1 VRLVEQRR
9 TRTFVPTVNPL
20 RGSAGPKART
30 CLADLLGAGG
40 SGLPKTSPRA
50 LLVPVLATM
59 LGALAFAAVPAFAS
73 KPETPEISG
82 VFEVRSTNARV
93 FGVLNPNALAPGKA
107 GTYQYVYRPST
118 NDECKG
124 AGEVKLPEPPG
135 ISVGS
140 AHEELIG
147 EFLGGLEP
155 GTEYAICLVATEPG
169 KTEPAVSTP
178 VTFKTGFPP
187 QKPAILP
194 AEVSGTTATFNATLN
209 PTAPGHEGETY
220 QFHYNLAGRECN
232 GGNSVEVPQSEG
244 LPASG
249 AQAQHVALPV
259 NDLKPNTKYTYCVSV
274 LGAGFETE
282 FSTEA
287 TFETETIAP
296 AATELVV
303 GQFTSS
309 EATLTA
315 MIAPGGAF
323 TTYRVEY
330 EPGKTTPPRILPA
343 SPSPVAIVEHLVGL
357 AAGTEY
363 HGRILMENEKGSSE
377 APFTFTTAATIAAG
391 GSGSSC
397 ANATFL
403 GFDPT
408 LPDCRAYE
416 LVSSAG
422 EVGEVYVP
430 GGRHNAEQEINTA
443 RPFRAA
449 ADGGSV
455 AFLADPGPGGG
466 DGSSAKSRGNEYL
479 ARRGSA
485 ASPSG
490 WETANITPPVGTGEG
505 QREYEAFSPDLAV
518 GVVSSDRPL
527 EAADPTLQ
535 SPAGCNALFA
545 RRDGLGAGSFEAL
558 FSETLV
564 PSECG
569 FTRRAATPLGLNETL
584 SFDGE
589 STDHSRR
596 YFQTEAALVA
606 PAVASTSI
614 GGDIYESMGG
624 TSLKVVNRLPN
635 GEVEPH
641 ATAGGPSGYQE
652 NPSDLDGAVSE
663 SGERVVWAS
672 VEPFEGIGG
681 STGAVPKALY
691 DRTSN
696 GVSESTVQLDKAQAG
711 AAGPSGH
718 GQYWAASA
726 DGSRVYFT
734 DCDRLTSDSSG
745 VSEGGCQ
752 EIHGGSELRRTGNDL
767 YEYDFSRPE
776 GERLVDVTPDTDP
789 EDILGADV
797 QGVIGISRN
806 GTYVYFV
813 AGGALSAGPNGKDEL
828 PTRRRCIRPAAGVPQ
843 TSETEGKLT
852 EGYGCNLFVV
862 HYDGTSWEP
871 PRFVATLAAIDNE
884 EQTSAVNAPRAPA
897 EAAGDWV
904 PNIGSRTAEV
914 VPDGGAIV
922 FSSTQDLTGYD
933 THVLAFE
940 QPIGGTEVFLYDFAS
955 NKLTCTSC
963 DPTGGPPDDSIVQPT
978 ASFTYLPVSS
988 SQTFMHRWVNNEA
1001 TKVFF
1006 DSSQPLVPGDANR
1019 NQDVYEWK
1027 AEGSEGC
1034 PEATSRYGGCVFL
1047 LSGGESPDFSFLVD
1061 ADESGENVFIVHRGP
1076 LGAAGPRDD
1085 KFHLYDVRA
1094 GGGYSVSS
1102 LGCTG
1107 TGCQGVPPAAPL
1119 FATPAS
1125 ATFRGVGNFPPAVP
1139 AKKITKKTVKC
1150 VKGKKLSRGK
1160 CVKARSKKKKV
1171 KKANHGEGSK

>member
-1 VRLVEQRR
+1 
-9 TRTFVPTVNPL
+9 
-20 RGSAGPKART
+20 
-30 CLADLLGAGG
+30 
-40 SGLPKTSPRA
+40 
-50 LLVPVLATM
+50 
-59 LGALAFAAVPAFAS
+59 
-73 KPETPEISG
+73 
-82 VFEVRSTNARV
+82 VFEATSTHARV
-93 FGVLNPNALAPGKA
+93 FGVLNPSALAPGEA
-107 GTYQYVYRPST
+107 GTYQYVYRSST
-118 NDECKG
+118 KNECQG

-140 AHEELIG
+140 AHEELLG
-147 EFLGGLEP
+147 EFIGGLEP

-178 VTFKTGFPP
+178 VTFKTVFPP

-194 AEVSGTTATFNATLN
+194 AEVSGTSATLKGTLN

-220 QFHYNLAGRECN
+220 QFHYNLGGRECN
-232 GGNSVEVPQSEG
+232 GGGSIEVPQSEG

-249 AQAQHVALPV
+249 AQGQDVSLSV
-259 NDLKPNTKYTYCVSV
+259 SELKPKTKYTYCVSV
-274 LGAGFETE
+274 LNAGFETE
-282 FSTEA
+282 TSPEA

-296 AATELVV
+296 TATELVV

-315 MIAPGGAF
+315 RIAPGGAL

-330 EPGKTTPPRILPA
+330 EPGKTTAPRILPA

-363 HGRILMENEKGSSE
+363 HGRILMENEKGSTE

-416 LVSSAG
+416 LVSSAT

-430 GGRHNAEQEINTA
+430 GGRHDAEQEINTA

-449 ADGGSV
+449 ASGSSV

-466 DGSSAKSRGNEYL
+466 DGSSSKDRGNQYL

-505 QREYEAFSPDLAV
+505 QREYETFSPDLAV
-518 GVVSSDRPL
+518 GVLASDAPL
-527 EAADPTLQ
+527 EAAHPIPQ
-535 SPAGCNALFA
+535 GPEGCNALFA
-545 RRDGLGAGSFEAL
+545 RTDGSGAGSFAAL
-558 FSETLV
+558 FSETLM

-569 FTRRAATPLGLNETL
+569 HIRSGNSLGLDLAL

-596 YFQTEAALVA
+596 YFQTNAALVA

-614 GGDIYESMGG
+614 GGNIYESMGG
-624 TSLKVVNRLPN
+624 ISLKVVNRLPN

-641 ATAGGPSGYQE
+641 ATVGGPSGYQD
-652 NPSDLDGAVSE
+652 NPSDLDGAVSG
-663 SGERVVWAS
+663 SGERVVWTS

-681 STGAVPKALY
+681 STVAVPKALF

-718 GQYWAASA
+718 GQYWTASA
-726 DGSRVYFT
+726 DGSRVFFT

-745 VSEGGCQ
+745 VSEEGCQ
-752 EIHGGSELRRTGNDL
+752 EIHGSELRRTGNDL

-797 QGVIGISRN
+797 QGVVGVSRD
-806 GTYVYFV
+806 GSYVYFV
-813 AGGALSAGPNGKDEL
+813 AGGALSAGPNGRGE
-828 PTRRRCIRPAAGVPQ
+828 PATRRRCIRPGEHTQ
-843 TSETEGKLT
+843 QNSEAEGELT

-871 PRFVATLAAIDNE
+871 PRFVATLAAIDSG
-884 EQTSAVNAPRAPA
+884 EQTSAVNAPRAPE

-922 FSSTQDLTGYD
+922 FSSTQDLTGYN
-933 THVLAFE
+933 THVLALE
-940 QPIGGTEVFLYDFAS
+940 QPIGGTEVFLYDFGS

-978 ASFTYLPVSS
+978 GSFTYLPVSS

-1019 NQDVYEWK
+1019 NQDVYEWE

-1034 PEATSRYGGCVFL
+1034 PDATSTYGGCVFL

-1076 LGAAGPRDD
+1076 LGGAGPRDD

-1125 ATFRGVGNFPPAVP
+1125 ATFSGVGNFPPAVP
-1139 AKKITKKTVKC
+1139 AKKITKKTIKC
-1150 VKGKKLSRGK
+1150 AKGKKLSHGR
-1160 CVKARSKKKKV
+1160 CVKAKSKRKKKKV
-1171 KKANHGEGSK
+1171 KKVNRGKGSK